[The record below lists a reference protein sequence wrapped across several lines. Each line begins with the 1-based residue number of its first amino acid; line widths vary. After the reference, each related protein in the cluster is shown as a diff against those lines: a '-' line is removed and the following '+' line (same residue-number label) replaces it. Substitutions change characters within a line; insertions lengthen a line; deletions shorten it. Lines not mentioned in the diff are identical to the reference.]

1 MPDSYSRRHFLKLSA
16 ALLAGGAAIAAAP
29 DARGMGF
36 SGVPDVGP
44 VTEMKGYC
52 PFCQVRCTYRARV
65 SGGKVLS
72 LTGEKGNY
80 WTGGAMCPKGMS
92 IVELIGSPYR
102 ITEPMRRKEN
112 GEWERVT
119 YAQAVDMV
127 AERMAEVIKKHGK
140 AAANRVGMTM
150 PLWDCRRVFP

>member
-72 LTGEKGNY
+72 LTGEKDNY

-102 ITEPMRRKEN
+102 GARKTASGSASPTRRPWTWSRNAWPRSSKN
-112 GEWERVT
+112 TARPPPT
-119 YAQAVDMV
+119 ASA
-127 AERMAEVIKKHGK
+127 
-140 AAANRVGMTM
+140 
-150 PLWDCRRVFP
+150 

>member
-80 WTGGAMCPKGMS
+80 WTGGAMCPKGCPS
-92 IVELIGSPYR
+92 SS
-102 ITEPMRRKEN
+102 
-112 GEWERVT
+112 
-119 YAQAVDMV
+119 
-127 AERMAEVIKKHGK
+127 
-140 AAANRVGMTM
+140 
-150 PLWDCRRVFP
+150 

>member
-52 PFCQVRCTYRARV
+52 PGARC
-65 SGGKVLS
+65 
-72 LTGEKGNY
+72 
-80 WTGGAMCPKGMS
+80 
-92 IVELIGSPYR
+92 
-102 ITEPMRRKEN
+102 
-112 GEWERVT
+112 
-119 YAQAVDMV
+119 
-127 AERMAEVIKKHGK
+127 
-140 AAANRVGMTM
+140 
-150 PLWDCRRVFP
+150 